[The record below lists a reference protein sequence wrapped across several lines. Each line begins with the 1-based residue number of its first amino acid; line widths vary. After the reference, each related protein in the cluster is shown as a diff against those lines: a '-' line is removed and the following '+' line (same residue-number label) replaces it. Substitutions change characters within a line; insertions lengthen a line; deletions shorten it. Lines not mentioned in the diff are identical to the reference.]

1 MPGLS
6 VIPQANRPAAVG
18 VNGMA
23 ASAHPLAT
31 LAGVRMM
38 MAGGNAFDA
47 AVAVAS
53 TLNVCGAIHVGRG
66 RRRPRAGIRS
76 L

>member
-1 MPGLS
+1 MSGLS
-6 VIPQANRPAAVG
+6 VIPQANRPAAMG

-23 ASAHPLAT
+23 TSAHPLAS

-47 AVAVAS
+47 AY
-53 TLNVCGAIHVGRG
+53 T
-66 RRRPRAGIRS
+66 RRADWSAPPRRLQAR
-76 L
+76 